1 MGSCSRC
8 NEDNQERA
16 RYCWSCGAALIGQ
29 AVPQPEARKTVT
41 VVFCDITGSTALA
54 ERLDPESLHAVM
66 TRYYLRMRE
75 VLERHGGTVREFLGD
90 GVMAVF
96 GVPVVHEDD
105 PLRAIRASVEMV
117 DEVQTLN
124 LKLERSWGVTIQVH
138 TGVNTG
144 EVVAGDPLT
153 SDTLVVGDAV
163 NVASRLENSRTR
175 PATSG
180 CSRPSP
186 RRAAATAGRRGAG
199 GSCSGAG
206 PRPGPANP
214 TAHIAHR

>member
-1 MGSCSRC
+1 
-8 NEDNQERA
+8 
-16 RYCWSCGAALIGQ
+16 
-29 AVPQPEARKTVT
+29 
-41 VVFCDITGSTALA
+41 
-54 ERLDPESLHAVM
+54 
-66 TRYYLRMRE
+66 
-75 VLERHGGTVREFLGD
+75 
-90 GVMAVF
+90 MAVF

-163 NVASRLENSRTR
+163 NVASRLEN
-175 PATSG
+175 
-180 CSRPSP
+180 
-186 RRAAATAGRRGAG
+186 AAAPGEILLGATTYQLVRDAVHVEPVGPLTLKGKGAPVPAWRLVRIIDGRHGHLRQLDSPIAGRREELTLLEQAFRR
-199 GSCSGAG
+199 AV
-206 PRPGPANP
+206 RE
-214 TAHIAHR
+214 